1 MDETEFTLTNK
12 AKEYL
17 TRKLDESRIKIVKL
31 KRKRKVVKIC
41 YYSSVIL
48 SVALSALISALA
60 TLSLLPIYIIPII
73 SIISAIL
80 TGLSAKFNLENKKIE
95 LNKVIQKL
103 HKIQEKL
110 DYVISCNGNF
120 TNEDFQQIISE
131 ITGQPIK
138 FYNLVIGL

>member
-1 MDETEFTLTNK
+1 MDETDFTLSNK

-17 TRKLDESRIKIVKL
+17 MRKLDESKIKISKL
-31 KRKRKVVKIC
+31 KRKRKVVKIL

-48 SVALSALISALA
+48 SVTLSALISALA
-60 TLSLLPIYIIPII
+60 GLTLIPVYIIAIL
-73 SIISAIL
+73 SILSAIL

-120 TNEDFQQIISE
+120 TNEDFQQIIRE
-131 ITGQPIK
+131 FTI
-138 FYNLVIGL
+138 L

>member
-41 YYSSVIL
+41 YYLSVIL

-60 TLSLLPIYIIPII
+60 GLTLTPVYIIPII

-95 LNKVIQKL
+95 INKVIQKI

-110 DYVISCNGNF
+110 DYVISCNGNLAK
-120 TNEDFQQIISE
+120 EDFQQIIRE
-131 ITGQPIK
+131 FTI
-138 FYNLVIGL
+138 L

>member
-1 MDETEFTLTNK
+1 MDETDFTLTNK

-17 TRKLDESRIKIVKL
+17 TRKLDESKIRISKL
-31 KRKRKVVKIC
+31 KRKRKVLKIL

-48 SVALSALISALA
+48 SVTLSALISALA
-60 TLSLLPIYIIPII
+60 GLTLIPVYIIPFL
-73 SIISAIL
+73 SILSAIL
-80 TGLSAKFNLENKKIE
+80 TGLSTKFNLENKKIE

-131 ITGQPIK
+131 ISI
-138 FYNLVIGL
+138 L

>member
-1 MDETEFTLTNK
+1 MK
-12 AKEYL
+12 Q
-17 TRKLDESRIKIVKL
+17 
-31 KRKRKVVKIC
+31 
-41 YYSSVIL
+41 
-48 SVALSALISALA
+48 

-120 TNEDFQQIISE
+120 TNEDFQQIIRE
-131 ITGQPIK
+131 FTI
-138 FYNLVIGL
+138 L

>member
-1 MDETEFTLTNK
+1 MDETDFTLTNK

-17 TRKLDESRIKIVKL
+17 ARKLDESKIRITKL

-48 SVALSALISALA
+48 SVALSSLISALA

-95 LNKVIQKL
+95 LHKVIQKL

-120 TNEDFQQIISE
+120 TNEDFQQIIRDFT
-131 ITGQPIK
+131 I
-138 FYNLVIGL
+138 L

>member
-60 TLSLLPIYIIPII
+60 TLSLIPIYIIPIL
-73 SIISAIL
+73 SILSGIL

-131 ITGQPIK
+131 ISI
-138 FYNLVIGL
+138 L

>member
-1 MDETEFTLTNK
+1 MDETDFTLNNK
-12 AKEYL
+12 AKHYL

-60 TLSLLPIYIIPII
+60 GLTLIPVYIIPGI
-73 SIISAIL
+73 SILSAIL

-95 LNKVIQKL
+95 LNKVIQKI

-131 ITGQPIK
+131 ISI
-138 FYNLVIGL
+138 L